1 MRYFSMRL
9 IKKLSALIFVPFL
22 ASCVAG
28 DTMLV
33 SDKTTAIG
41 SVSNMTSTELSFSFQ
56 KCDGVSIYSFKIK
69 EENSTSIKTSVTVES
84 GSISFKITDSDK
96 VEVYNEK
103 LEESKKYEINVE
115 KPGKYRIEITHNQ
128 FKGKYKLNWA
138 K

>member
-9 IKKLSALIFVPFL
+9 IKKLSTLIFLPFL

-69 EENSTSIKTSVTVES
+69 EENSTSIKTSVTVEE
-84 GSISFKITDSDK
+84 GTVAFKITDSDK
-96 VEVYNEK
+96 VEMYNET
-103 LEESKKYEINVE
+103 LEESKNYEINVE